1 MRMQPGI
8 ASLRPVPPAP
18 RDASPAL
25 DAGAWF
31 EAPTPFGPLRLCAFT
46 GTPVRHAADAALALF
61 RCEALLDPLQTWSAL
76 PLDWRWLAA
85 PGQRLSAATHGC
97 ARWQRRSD
105 GSAGS
110 AEAMCLVS
118 APWPLLRSMA
128 PPPVELAAILRWQLL
143 PVVLSA
149 SHFRLEEDELALVE
163 PGGAIV
169 LPDSLQAP
177 WRGRLR
183 GAAETPLA
191 GLGASVTLDSPTAA
205 RLVRGHAGGVA
216 GSSEGRDP
224 RVACEVR
231 LAMPHP
237 LPGDRLTGW
246 LDEEALLVAGAQA
259 SLWCSPDPREPALC
273 LAEGRLMPWGDGWAL
288 AVETLRRFGGRAAS

>member
-8 ASLRPVPPAP
+8 ATLRPMPPAP
-18 RDASPAL
+18 REAAPAL

-46 GTPVRHAADAALALF
+46 GAPVRHAADAALSLF
-61 RCEALLDPLQTWSAL
+61 RCEALLDPLQAWSAMA
-76 PLDWRWLAA
+76 LDWRWLAA

-105 GSAGS
+105 GTTGS
-110 AEAMCLVS
+110 QDAMCLLS
-118 APWPLLRSMA
+118 APWTLLRSLA
-128 PPPVELAAILRWQLL
+128 PPPAELAAALRWPAV

-149 SHFRLEEDELALVE
+149 AQFRLDEDELALVE
-163 PGGAIV
+163 AGGAIV
-169 LPDSLQAP
+169 LPDSLLTP
-177 WRGRLR
+177 WQGRLR
-183 GAAETPLA
+183 GTAEPA
-191 GLGASVTLDSPTAA
+191 QPGLGAPVALASPTAP
-205 RLVRGHAGGVA
+205 RLVRGSAAGVTA
-216 GSSEGRDP
+216 STEPRDP

-246 LDEEALLVAGAQA
+246 VDDQPLPAAGPQA
-259 SLWCSPDPREPALC
+259 SLWCCPDPREPALC
-273 LAEGRLMPWGDGWAL
+273 LADGRLMPWGDGWAL
-288 AVETLRRFGGRAAS
+288 AVETLRRIGERAAS